1 MLRLFGH
8 IAPVS
13 ANTLSNRGGL
23 TVLVHSFPHSSCG
36 LTLRHAVPVH
46 TAKQA
51 QKALWM
57 TILKHRRVS

>member
-1 MLRLFGH
+1 MLRLFGY
-8 IAPVS
+8 IVLVS
-13 ANTLSNRGGL
+13 ANMLSNHGRL
-23 TVLVHSFPHSSCG
+23 TVLVRSFPHSSCR

-57 TILKHRRVS
+57 TI